1 MTLGNGTSSGSVY
14 EVLRDDILRGEITA
28 GTWLREGTVATQ
40 LGVSRTPVRE
50 ALQRLHADGLVDLIP
65 RRGAQVI
72 RLSGEDVEASY
83 DVRILLEGEA
93 ARRAAEF
100 GVADLEALRDKCETM
115 ERELRRDDNNSFD
128 EITRLNMEFHRHI
141 QEASCNKIL
150 PSLLSGIVQVS
161 VVLHTFRHYTK
172 SELRRSFAQHREIV
186 DALEARDATWAMAAM
201 HAHLLGARASLTRRL
216 ETIDRTGSEADGAN
230 PTRKAVE

>member
-1 MTLGNGTSSGSVY
+1 MTSGTSSVSVY
-14 EVLRDDILRGEITA
+14 EVLRDQILRGDITA
-28 GTWLREGTVATQ
+28 GSWLREGTVAAN

-72 RLSGEDVEASY
+72 QLSGADIEASY

-100 GVADLEALRDKCETM
+100 AVADLALLRSICTSM
-115 ERELRRDDNNSFD
+115 ERELMRDDSKSFD
-128 EITRLNMEFHRHI
+128 EITRLNMEFHQHI
-141 QEASCNKIL
+141 HQSSCNKIL

-161 VVLHTFRHYTK
+161 VVLHTFRHYTQA
-172 SELRRSFAQHREIV
+172 ELRRSFTQHREIV
-186 DALEARDATWAMAAM
+186 DAIEAGDPSWAQAAM
-201 HAHLLGARASLTRRL
+201 RSHLLGARASLTRRL
-216 ETIDRTGSEADGAN
+216 EQINRSDVRDE
-230 PTRKAVE
+230 VM

>member
-1 MTLGNGTSSGSVY
+1 MGLSSVELTGGTSSGSVY
-14 EVLRDDILRGEITA
+14 EVLRDEILRGDIAA
-28 GTWLREGTVATQ
+28 GSWLREGTVAAH

-72 RLSGEDVEASY
+72 QLSGADVEASY

-100 GVADLEALRDKCETM
+100 AVADLALLRSMCSSM
-115 ERELRRDDNNSFD
+115 ERELKGDASNSFD

-141 QEASCNKIL
+141 HESSCNKIL
-150 PSLLSGIVQVS
+150 PALLSGIVQVS
-161 VVLHTFRHYTK
+161 VVLHTFRHYTQA
-172 SELRRSFAQHREIV
+172 ELQRSFVQHREIV
-186 DALEARDATWAMAAM
+186 DAIEAGDPSWAQAAM
-201 HAHLLGARASLTRRL
+201 NSHLLGARASLTRRL
-216 ETIDRTGSEADGAN
+216 QQIDRGDV
-230 PTRKAVE
+230 RDDAV

>member
-1 MTLGNGTSSGSVY
+1 MGLSVNLTGGTSSGSVY
-14 EVLRDDILRGEITA
+14 DILRDEILRGDIAA
-28 GTWLREGTVATQ
+28 GSWLREGTVAAN

-72 RLSGEDVEASY
+72 RLSGADVEASY

-100 GVADLEALRDKCETM
+100 AVADLAFLRSMCDAM
-115 ERELRRDDNNSFD
+115 ENELTRDDASSFD

-141 QEASCNKIL
+141 HQSSCNKIL
-150 PSLLSGIVQVS
+150 PALLSGIVQIS
-161 VVLHTFRHYTK
+161 VVLHTFRHYTQA
-172 SELRRSFAQHREIV
+172 ELRRSFAQHREIV
-186 DALEARDATWAMAAM
+186 DAIEAGDPSWAQAAM
-201 HAHLLGARASLTRRL
+201 HSHLLGARASLTRRL
-216 ETIDRTGSEADGAN
+216 QQIDRPDV
-230 PTRKAVE
+230 RDDAV